1 MALVLGV
8 RAAFSGRVAF
18 PDIAWRPLLLISA
31 SVALFAVLLPIAGL
45 ALTSLAVVIC
55 AGLGGLRRAAA
66 RERHAG
72 GRARDFCGAAVRHR
86 ARAADP
92 GLAVV
97 TAGMDLFANLATGFA
112 VALTPANIGF
122 CFLGA
127 LIGTLVGV
135 LPGIAPITTIAILL
149 PFTFSLP
156 PASSL
161 IMLAGIFYGAQYG
174 GSTTAILVNVPG
186 ESSAIVT
193 CLDGH
198 QMAKQGRAGPAL
210 AIAAIAS
217 FVAGTIATIV
227 IATASAPMSWLALK
241 FNAAEYFSLMVLGL
255 TGAVVLAHGAPEKA
269 VAMVLVGLLLG
280 LVGIDVNTGAPR
292 MTMDLAGLGDG
303 IGFVPVAIGMFGI
316 AELAVTLG
324 RPQERSL
331 LSFKLRNLWP
341 SWAEIARM
349 HRRPCCAAPCSAR
362 CSACCPAAARRC
374 RRSPPMRWR
383 RRCRATPERF
393 GRGAIEGVAAPEAA
407 NNAGAQ
413 TSFIPLLTLGIPGN
427 AIMALMVGAM
437 MIQGIQ
443 PGPQV
448 MTAQPQLFWG
458 VIASM
463 WLGNLML
470 IVLNLPMI
478 GLWVS
483 LLRVPYRLMFPAIV
497 LFCCIGT
504 YSVGNTVFD
513 IWVMLLFGVLGVF
526 FYKVGAE
533 PAPFILGFILG
544 PADGG
549 ELPPRH
555 VSVARRPDGVHRAAD
570 QRGLL
575 LMSLALLVILVL
587 PAVKRKREEVFKE

>member
-1 MALVLGV
+1 
-8 RAAFSGRVAF
+8 
-18 PDIAWRPLLLISA
+18 
-31 SVALFAVLLPIAGL
+31 
-45 ALTSLAVVIC
+45 
-55 AGLGGLRRAAA
+55 
-66 RERHAG
+66 
-72 GRARDFCGAAVRHR
+72 
-86 ARAADP
+86 
-92 GLAVV
+92 
-97 TAGMDLFANLATGFA
+97 MDLFANLATGFA
-112 VALTPANIGF
+112 TALTPANIGF

-193 CLDGH
+193 CIDGH

-210 AIAAIAS
+210 TIAAISS

-227 IATASAPMSWLALK
+227 LATASAPMSWLALK

-292 MTMDLAGLGDG
+292 MTMDLADLGDG
-303 IGFVPVAIGMFGI
+303 IGFVPVAIGLFGI

-324 RPQERSL
+324 RPQERHL
-331 LSFKLRNLWP
+331 LSLKFRDLWP
-341 SWAEIARM
+341 STQELRA
-349 HRRPCCAAPCSAR
+349 CA
-362 CSACCPAAARRC
+362 PAMLRGTALGSVLGVLPGGGAALSSFAAYAVEKKLST
-374 RRSPPMRWR
+374 SP
-383 RRCRATPERF
+383 ARF

-458 VIASM
+458 VITSM

-470 IVLNLPMI
+470 IVLNLPLI

-483 LLRVPYRLMFPAIV
+483 LLRVPYRLMFPIIV

-513 IWVMLLFGVLGVF
+513 IWVMLLFGLLGVF
-526 FYKVGAE
+526 FAKVGAE

-544 PADGG
+544 PLM
-549 ELPPRH
+549 EENF
-555 VSVARRPDGVHRAAD
+555 RRAMYLS
-570 QRGLL
+570 RGDPIVFIERPISAVLL
-575 LMSLALLVILVL
+575 AMSLALLVILVL
-587 PAVKRKREEVFKE
+587 PAVKRKREEVFREE

>member
-1 MALVLGV
+1 
-8 RAAFSGRVAF
+8 
-18 PDIAWRPLLLISA
+18 
-31 SVALFAVLLPIAGL
+31 
-45 ALTSLAVVIC
+45 
-55 AGLGGLRRAAA
+55 
-66 RERHAG
+66 
-72 GRARDFCGAAVRHR
+72 
-86 ARAADP
+86 
-92 GLAVV
+92 
-97 TAGMDLFANLATGFA
+97 MDLIANLSLGLS
-112 VALTPANIGF
+112 VALTPANLGF

-149 PFTFSLP
+149 PFTFTLE

-217 FVAGTIATIV
+217 FVAGTIATLV

-241 FNAAEYFSLMVLGL
+241 FNAPEYFSLMVLGL
-255 TGAVVLAHGAPEKA
+255 TGAVVLAHGAPGKA
-269 VAMVLVGLLLG
+269 VAMIFIGLLLG
-280 LVGIDVNTGAPR
+280 LVGIDVNTGSPR
-292 MTMDLAGLGDG
+292 MTLGIPELGDG
-303 IGFVPVAIGMFGI
+303 IGFVPIAIGMFGI

-324 RPQERSL
+324 RPQDRTL
-331 LSFKLRNLWP
+331 LGLKWSSLWP
-341 SWAEIARM
+341 S
-349 HRRPCCAAPCSAR
+349 RRELRACIPAMLRGTAIGSVLGVLPGGGAALS
-362 CSACCPAAARRC
+362 SFAAYAVEKKSSRH
-374 RRSPPMRWR
+374 
-383 RRCRATPERF
+383 PERF

-437 MIQGIQ
+437 MIQGVQ
-443 PGPQV
+443 PGPDV
-448 MTAQPQLFWG
+448 MTAQPRLFWG

-470 IVLNLPMI
+470 VTLNLPLI

-483 LLRVPYRLMFPAIV
+483 LLRVPYKLMFPAIV

-504 YSVGNTVFD
+504 YTINNSAFEVGL
-513 IWVMLLFGVLGVF
+513 MLMFGVLGVF
-526 FYKVGAE
+526 FIKVGAE

-544 PADGG
+544 PLMEENFRRAMMISRGD
-549 ELPPRH
+549 P
-555 VSVARRPDGVHRAAD
+555 SVFVTRPISA
-570 QRGLL
+570 GLL
-575 LMSLALLVILVL
+575 LLSLALFLLLVL
-587 PAVKRKREEVFKE
+587 PAVRRNRETVFQEE

>member
-1 MALVLGV
+1 
-8 RAAFSGRVAF
+8 
-18 PDIAWRPLLLISA
+18 
-31 SVALFAVLLPIAGL
+31 
-45 ALTSLAVVIC
+45 
-55 AGLGGLRRAAA
+55 
-66 RERHAG
+66 
-72 GRARDFCGAAVRHR
+72 
-86 ARAADP
+86 
-92 GLAVV
+92 
-97 TAGMDLFANLATGFA
+97 MDLIANLSLGLS
-112 VALTPANIGF
+112 VALTPANLGF

-149 PFTFSLP
+149 PFTFTLE

-210 AIAAIAS
+210 AISAIAS
-217 FVAGTIATIV
+217 FVAGTIATLV

-241 FNAAEYFSLMVLGL
+241 FNAPEYFSLMVLGL
-255 TGAVVLAHGAPEKA
+255 TGAVVLAHGAPGKA
-269 VAMVLVGLLLG
+269 VAMIFIGLLLG
-280 LVGIDVNTGAPR
+280 LVGIDVNTGSPR
-292 MTMDLAGLGDG
+292 MTLGIPELGDG
-303 IGFVPVAIGMFGI
+303 IGFVPIAIGMFGI

-324 RPQERSL
+324 RPQDRTL
-331 LSFKLRNLWP
+331 LGLKWSSLWP
-341 SWAEIARM
+341 SGRELRACIPAMLRGTAIGSVLGVL
-349 HRRPCCAAPCSAR
+349 PGGGAALS
-362 CSACCPAAARRC
+362 SFAAYAVEKKSSRQ
-374 RRSPPMRWR
+374 
-383 RRCRATPERF
+383 PERF

-443 PGPQV
+443 PGPDV
-448 MTAQPQLFWG
+448 MTAQPRLFWG

-470 IVLNLPMI
+470 VILNLPLI

-483 LLRVPYRLMFPAIV
+483 LLRVPYKLMFPAIV

-504 YSVGNTVFD
+504 YTINNSAFEVGL
-513 IWVMLLFGVLGVF
+513 MLMFGLLGVF
-526 FYKVGAE
+526 FIKVGAE

-544 PADGG
+544 PLMEENFRRAMMISRGD
-549 ELPPRH
+549 P
-555 VSVARRPDGVHRAAD
+555 SVFVTRPISAGP
-570 QRGLL
+570 LL
-575 LMSLALLVILVL
+575 LSLALFLLLVL
-587 PAVKRKREEVFKE
+587 PAVRRNREAVFQEE